1 MYKNI
6 FHYENNLNYLFC
18 FLEGKTL
25 YSWFSSCLKE
35 ELSKDVPGK
44 MEEQFC
50 PCYYCFTFFIPA
62 FAKLQSRGSQN
73 RIEIKKNALKDVM
86 WMHSLPLE

>member
-44 MEEQFC
+44 MKEQ
-50 PCYYCFTFFIPA
+50 
-62 FAKLQSRGSQN
+62 S
-73 RIEIKKNALKDVM
+73 ALVIA
-86 WMHSLPLE
+86 LLFYPRFR